1 MTKLFAKK
9 RFEIILVA
17 IYTMLS
23 RTPEELKANNSF
35 MAIQTE
41 IKDFTKKVLLLGI
54 VLSFLI
60 NLIFTYVS
68 SVGAGSS
75 TYAAGND
82 GRFKR
87 ASVPYLGST
96 GIAIAMNIGLHEKEK
111 QDTPVNL
118 YTEVMPIG
126 EMLADTSVG
135 RKKLIS
141 GNMAAANEYLN
152 VLKTDINKLLDSATD
167 REAMLESF
175 LDQLKYR
182 YTSTNSYLTTLSSQ
196 IAELQSTVTTSDQS
210 IETIKASMTVA
221 YKNLDYDKTEELLGT
236 YLTEKQKNT
245 YARTYI
251 VFLSKFISTYT
262 TLNAYNKTL
271 LDTLI
276 NNKEALIKNV
286 TVVLPD
292 SGTNLMKQLNLV
304 KTEAESKAQ

>member
-1 MTKLFAKK
+1 
-9 RFEIILVA
+9 
-17 IYTMLS
+17 
-23 RTPEELKANNSF
+23 

-68 SVGAGSS
+68 SLDAGSS

-82 GRFKR
+82 GHFKR
-87 ASVPYLGST
+87 ASVPYLGNT
-96 GIAIAMNIGLHEKEK
+96 GIAIAMNIGLHQKEK

-118 YTEVMPIG
+118 YTEVMPVG

-135 RKKLIS
+135 RNKLIS
-141 GNMAAANEYLN
+141 SNMVAANEYLN
-152 VLKTDINKLLDSATD
+152 VLKTDVNKLLDSATD

-182 YTSTNSYLTTLSSQ
+182 YTSTSSYLSTLNSQ
-196 IAELQSTVTTSDQS
+196 ISELQSTVTTSDQS
-210 IETIKASMTVA
+210 IETIKASMTAA
-221 YKNLDYDKTEELLGT
+221 YKNLDYDKTEELLNN
-236 YLTEKQKNT
+236 YLAEKQKNT

-251 VFLSKFISTYT
+251 VFLSKFISTYSVMNT
-262 TLNAYNKTL
+262 YNKVM

-292 SGTNLMKQLNLV
+292 S
-304 KTEAESKAQ
+304 